1 MCAVGM
7 HPPHLENSYPDLG
20 LEIIS
25 NLTLAFFFFLMG
37 VELPTARGRIWG
49 KRAAENNNGSD

>member
-25 NLTLAFFFFLMG
+25 NLTLAFFFFF
-37 VELPTARGRIWG
+37 
-49 KRAAENNNGSD
+49 NGSRVADYKREDLGETGSREQ